1 MPTYTCGANDILL
14 CPITPIVS
22 SVSLQS
28 PSTIAKKFYNGC
40 DILLNP
46 NMYKQIMNRIT
57 LNKKY
62 KKLIFKC
69 LLLFRSKCFNCFI
82 I

>member
-1 MPTYTCGANDILL
+1 MPTYTCGANDIFL

-46 NMYKQIMNRIT
+46 NMYKPIINHESYHLEQKIQKTDFQMFTFIS
-57 LNKKY
+57 
-62 KKLIFKC
+62 FKM
-69 LLLFRSKCFNCFI
+69 F
-82 I
+82 